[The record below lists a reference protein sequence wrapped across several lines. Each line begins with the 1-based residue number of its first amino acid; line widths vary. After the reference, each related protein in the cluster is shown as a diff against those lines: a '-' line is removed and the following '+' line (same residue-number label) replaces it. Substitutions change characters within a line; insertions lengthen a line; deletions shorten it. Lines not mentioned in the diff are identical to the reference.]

1 MSSKLKHHKIR
12 ILFVNGVASF
22 IAPVKEKSNGFFRCS
37 FLLLRSDKLS
47 VFPNIVVVFIR

>member
-1 MSSKLKHHKIR
+1 MTKSVYYDLRPIGWVSWVGHR
-12 ILFVNGVASF
+12 
-22 IAPVKEKSNGFFRCS
+22 KEQRGFRCS